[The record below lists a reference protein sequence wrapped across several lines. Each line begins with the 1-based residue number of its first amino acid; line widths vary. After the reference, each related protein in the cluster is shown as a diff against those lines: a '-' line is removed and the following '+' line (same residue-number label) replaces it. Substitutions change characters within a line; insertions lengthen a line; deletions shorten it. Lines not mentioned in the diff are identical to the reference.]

1 MMARMPTQEQIAAA
15 AAQVTS
21 AIRIRNANI
30 AQANEILVRLLRQ
43 HAGTQVAR
51 VESGK
56 KEIL

>member
-1 MMARMPTQEQIAAA
+1 MARMPTQEQIAAA